1 MEIVTLI
8 MTIVFVVIALWQV
21 LRGSLRGPYRQ
32 IVYIVTSA
40 ISAVAAYFLTN
51 GLADKILDAINAES
65 IGDLFNK
72 MGAAELGKFAPYLTN
87 LEWFLVLPIATIAA
101 PAMFVGLF
109 FAINTAMGIVRTIIN
124 GIFKIE
130 KTTGEP
136 AKNFVGGMMGLVYGA
151 LVALIVFLPVAAGVN
166 LVGGG
171 VDAIVASDD
180 EGNFEN
186 MKAFDDDFAALE
198 NHFAIKLVNSVG
210 GKEMLDGFA
219 TVKIDGEDVNLTS
232 ETETIIKIVMEFKS
246 LGSPDYAAVDG
257 KAQDVFRSAVDSIGD
272 SAYLSSMVSGV
283 LSDMG
288 RAAQDGIIPFK
299 ANPPFDEVLYSL
311 FSIFATSN
319 KDNIEADLHTILDV
333 YFLLSDGGS
342 LKAYGSEG
350 GEDDMKNS
358 LISKDESGVTLI
370 SKVVE
375 ILNANEHT
383 KPLVTTL
390 TKMTM
395 TMMAEQ
401 LGGEYNVVE
410 AYDKVK
416 EGFEGVASI
425 DRESYGTDE
434 EYEAARDEELKSTF
448 TDNGIEL
455 DDETVNQIGDYID
468 ENYGDK
474 EEITD
479 EEMNDIL
486 LYYYDIYAKN
496 IEGGSEENP

>member
-1 MEIVTLI
+1 
-8 MTIVFVVIALWQV
+8 
-21 LRGSLRGPYRQ
+21 
-32 IVYIVTSA
+32 
-40 ISAVAAYFLTN
+40 
-51 GLADKILDAINAES
+51 
-65 IGDLFNK
+65 
-72 MGAAELGKFAPYLTN
+72 
-87 LEWFLVLPIATIAA
+87 
-101 PAMFVGLF
+101 
-109 FAINTAMGIVRTIIN
+109 
-124 GIFKIE
+124 
-130 KTTGEP
+130 
-136 AKNFVGGMMGLVYGA
+136 
-151 LVALIVFLPVAAGVN
+151 
-166 LVGGG
+166 
-171 VDAIVASDD
+171 
-180 EGNFEN
+180 
-186 MKAFDDDFAALE
+186 
-198 NHFAIKLVNSVG
+198 
-210 GKEMLDGFA
+210 
-219 TVKIDGEDVNLTS
+219 
-232 ETETIIKIVMEFKS
+232 MEFKS

-272 SAYLSSMVSGV
+272 SAYLSSMVSGI

-299 ANPPFDEVLYSL
+299 ANPPFDELLHSL

-319 KDNIEADLHTILDV
+319 KDNVEADLHTILDV

-370 SKVVE
+370 TKVVE

-416 EGFEGVASI
+416 EGFAGVAAI

-434 EYEAARDEELKSTF
+434 EYEAARDQELSSTF
-448 TDNGIEL
+448 SENGIEL
-455 DDETVNQIGDYID
+455 DDATVNEIGDYID
-468 ENYGDK
+468 EYYGDK

-486 LYYYDIYAKN
+486 LYYYDIYAGN